1 MGVEMSGIQGAN
13 ARVIGLLFLAAL
25 ATYGG
30 GSALVEAT
38 LGKDNVLAE
47 VAAHTTRFEAGAL
60 LMLANSVVVVAIGAL
75 LAPVL
80 AGFSRSVALGYL
92 AARIAEG
99 ILLGAGIL
107 TLFLLVPMSQQ
118 PAPDP
123 SLAMLASEANA
134 YAYQFAMIGLGVGS
148 LPMCVLL
155 YRASLVPR
163 GLAACGVVGYAAL
176 LAGAILEL
184 FGVGVGLM
192 LSIPG
197 GVFEVALGFWLIAR
211 GFAAPM
217 REPERDAVGN
227 LARAYSG
234 TPASWRS

>member
-1 MGVEMSGIQGAN
+1 MDVSRN
-13 ARVIGLLFLAAL
+13 AIRTVGFLFLAAF
-25 ATYGG
+25 ATYGT
-30 GSALVEAT
+30 GSWLIEAMVSAT
-38 LGKDNVLAE
+38 DVLAE

-60 LMLANSVVVVAIGAL
+60 LMLANSVVVVAIGVL

-99 ILLGAGIL
+99 ILLGTGIL
-107 TLFLLVPMSQQ
+107 TLFLLVSMSQQ

-176 LAGAILEL
+176 QAGAILEL

-227 LARAYSG
+227 LVRAYSG